1 MTLLVCI
8 FCLLVL
14 VSCLRV
20 QLSHQ
25 ARRQQRQSTSPAQV
39 TRPTTANAHFG
50 DVSPLRSR
58 RVGH

>member
-8 FCLLVL
+8 FSLLVL
-14 VSCLRV
+14 VTCLRV

-39 TRPTTANAHFG
+39 THPSLPVALRANESTQ
-50 DVSPLRSR
+50 DW
-58 RVGH
+58 